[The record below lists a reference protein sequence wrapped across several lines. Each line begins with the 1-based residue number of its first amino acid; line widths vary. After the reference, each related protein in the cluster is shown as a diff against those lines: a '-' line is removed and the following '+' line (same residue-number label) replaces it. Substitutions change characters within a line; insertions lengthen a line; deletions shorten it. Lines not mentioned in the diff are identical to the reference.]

1 MLVFMVCRL
10 AHSQSTGWADEFAL
24 QRQQQQQLGAGP
36 STSAAAAGPSSWAEE
51 FATAHK
57 SEGEKWAEELG
68 AQLDGG
74 KVSEAQLEGEE
85 AARAQSARLVA
96 ALTADGD
103 PKMKSSK
110 FLHFLSKM
118 SRGEL
123 SFQDNKVGGAKTAPL
138 KGWLWRIL

>member
-1 MLVFMVCRL
+1 M
-10 AHSQSTGWADEFAL
+10 HSQSTGWADEFAL
-24 QRQQQQQLGAGP
+24 QRQQQQGAGP
-36 STSAAAAGPSSWAEE
+36 SMSAAAAGPSSWAEE

-74 KVSEAQLEGEE
+74 RVSEAQLEGEE

-123 SFQDNKVGGAKTAPL
+123 SFQDNKVRKAPL
-138 KGWLWRIL
+138 GDKSVISGRQDSHQ